1 MATFDAAV
9 IKEQGVT
16 FAVVAVKRGLLAQPT
31 RRQQAIESFSSAFEG
46 LPVVLMEQN
55 STGRPKYFGRHDLV
69 DFLATVHPA
78 RFPWGQ
84 YRLN

>member
-16 FAVVAVKRGLLAQPT
+16 FAVVAVKRGLIAQPT
-31 RRQQAIESFSSAFEG
+31 RRQEALASFSSAFAG
-46 LPVVLMEQN
+46 MPVVLMEQD
-55 STGRPKYFGRHDLV
+55 SSGRPKYFGRNDLV
-69 DFLATVHPA
+69 DFLAPVHPA
-78 RFPWGQ
+78 RLPWGQ